1 MHGALHQKVLRE
13 AVENE
18 VAVVLAVALPGQVGN
33 HIVFG
38 VVGGASRGEWQ
49 HQGELILV
57 GGGARQV
64 HDDIVGL
71 HGALLPTLLLAGD
84 APDVFFVVKGGG
96 AGHMVGGEHL
106 RLYGEELLWVANMPA
121 QSGGHF

>member
-1 MHGALHQKVLRE
+1 MHQDVLRE

-18 VAVVLAVALPGQVGN
+18 FAVVLTVAPPGQVGD

-38 VVGGASRGEWQ
+38 VVGGASRGERQ

-71 HGALLPTLLLAGD
+71 HGAVLPTLLLAGD
-84 APDVFFVVKGGG
+84 APDIFFVVESGGT
-96 AGHMVGGEHL
+96 GHMVGGEHL
-106 RLYGEELLWVANMPA
+106 RLDGEELLWVANMPP
-121 QSGGHF
+121 